1 MKTSNQTYNPLYFL
15 ASLGAGGLAVTF
27 FMYPTYMIEHPDTPM
42 VTFAH
47 IWPLLTGDDPVTAA
61 LLRLDMIAI
70 AVLALVHIRLLVW
83 NINTYRRF
91 RHTDAYKQLKSSNAE
106 VSLMAIPLT
115 LAMSIN
121 VMFILGAVFVPGLWN
136 YVEYL
141 FPFAIAAFLAVGVYA
156 LKILGEYFARLFIS
170 GDFDFVENNNL
181 TQMLAIFALV
191 MVAVGLAAPGA
202 MSHIPVVNA
211 IGIGLSVFFLSI
223 AILLGLVKFVL
234 GFQSILHHG
243 LSEAAS
249 PSLWIVIPILTLV
262 GITIIRMSY
271 GLHHG
276 FDQPLNTPG
285 LFVLT
290 TAILSIQLVFG
301 LIGYLVMKRLGYFR
315 DYLHG
320 DKSNAGSYSLVC
332 PGVAFFVFGMF
343 FITFGLVK
351 TGLIEHLGMAYYVF
365 LTPLIYIQVKAIG
378 TLFVLNQRIFG
389 NRLTPGGL
397 CMHCEA

>member
-1 MKTSNQTYNPLYFL
+1 MKTSEHTYNPLYFL
-15 ASLGAGGLAVTF
+15 AALGVGGLAVSF
-27 FMYPTYMIEHPDTPM
+27 FMYPMYMIEHPDTPM

-47 IWPLLTGDDPVTAA
+47 IWPLLSGGDPVTAA
-61 LLRLDMIAI
+61 LLRLDLLAI
-70 AVLALVHIRLLVW
+70 AVLALLHIRLLVW

-91 RHTDAYKQLKSSNAE
+91 RHTDAFKQLKSSNAE

-121 VMFILGAVFVPGLWN
+121 VMFILGAVFIPGLWN

-141 FPFAIAAFLAVGVYA
+141 FPFAIAAFFAVGMYA

-202 MSHIPVVNA
+202 MSHYPVVNA

-223 AILLGLVKFVL
+223 AILLALVKFVI

-249 PSLWIVIPILTLV
+249 PSLWIVIPILTLI
-262 GITIIRMSY
+262 GITLIRMSY

-351 TGLIEHLGMAYYVF
+351 TGLIEHLGMAYFVF
-365 LTPLIYIQVKAIG
+365 LTPLIYVQVKAVG
-378 TLFVLNQRIFG
+378 TLFVLNRRIFG

-397 CMHCEA
+397 CMHC

>member
-1 MKTSNQTYNPLYFL
+1 MKTSEQTYNPLYFL
-15 ASLGAGGLAVTF
+15 AALGAGGLAVSF

-47 IWPLLTGDDPVTAA
+47 IWPLLNGGDPVTAA
-61 LLRLDMIAI
+61 LLRLDLLAI
-70 AVLALVHIRLLVW
+70 AVLALLHIRLLVW

-91 RHTDAYKQLKSSNAE
+91 RHTDAFKQLKSSNAE

-121 VMFILGAVFVPGLWN
+121 VMFILGAVFIPGLWN

-141 FPFAIAAFLAVGVYA
+141 FPFAIAAFFAVGMYA

-170 GDFDFVENNNL
+170 GDFEFVENNNL

-202 MSHIPVVNA
+202 MSHYPVVNA

-249 PSLWIVIPILTLV
+249 PSLWIVIPILTLI
-262 GITIIRMSY
+262 GITLIRMSY

-351 TGLIEHLGMAYYVF
+351 TGLIEHLGMAYFVF
-365 LTPLIYIQVKAIG
+365 LTPLIYVQVKAVG
-378 TLFVLNQRIFG
+378 TLFVLNRRIFG

-397 CMHCEA
+397 CMHC